1 MRKDSKIPSLNE
13 KEWEKPIFI
22 LSLRVVG
29 VLCLIRG
36 IQELIIYLIRFT
48 SLGEKPGFLTA
59 QNWGGVISTIVV
71 LIISVYLISG
81 AKKFVKFLLRQEETT
96 YSLWYKFVIQCCPL
110 SQQRSDFPLLSRRAA
125 SSCQRRKPE
134 RLSVTDEAVFRPL
147 FKRKTYAWLGGE
159 RYPLCEKKA
168 PPRLQ
173 QRTE

>member
-1 MRKDSKIPSLNE
+1 MTKRDILSISLKILGVFSIIYAVRQIPYIALTISMFIPQSGQGLSSIWYLIGIITSIILAFVIAYILLRWGDSIAKKLVRKDSKIPSLNE

-36 IQELIIYLIRFT
+36 IQELIKYLIRFT

-81 AKKFVKFLLRQEETT
+81 AKKFVKFLLR
-96 YSLWYKFVIQCCPL
+96 
-110 SQQRSDFPLLSRRAA
+110 
-125 SSCQRRKPE
+125 
-134 RLSVTDEAVFRPL
+134 
-147 FKRKTYAWLGGE
+147 
-159 RYPLCEKKA
+159 
-168 PPRLQ
+168 
-173 QRTE
+173 